1 MLVVHGSGVVIA
13 QDLIGAGDMLELYI
27 GLFSLLLRDFVWM
40 GGEGG
45 FVVCFLDLGFRSRLG
60 DVQDLYTC

>member
-45 FVVCFLDLGFRSRLG
+45 FVVCFLDLGF
-60 DVQDLYTC
+60 